1 MATTEKKTTAKKTE
15 DWNETAEVKAEQKAE
30 KVDPKGATGATESS
44 PQVAGDVKP
53 AKKTKKPRTPL
64 TTRLNAAPTAA
75 RRAIIIEEQLK
86 LVDKRRAGILKLV
99 DADTLAQVDPA
110 LLRG

>member
-1 MATTEKKTTAKKTE
+1 MATTEKKNTAKKTE
-15 DWNETAEVKAEQKAE
+15 DWNETAEVKAE
-30 KVDPKGATGATESS
+30 P
-44 PQVAGDVKP
+44 VAVAVPAPAVKKP
-53 AKKTKKPRTPL
+53 KKPRTPL

-99 DADTLAQVDPA
+99 DADTLAQVDPS